1 MKPLNNGKVAA
12 LARWE
17 RFWDLVLMSMTG
29 IHDECLF
36 GGLPEHLFL
45 NIRPERG
52 SVGIH
57 GSLNHDP
64 PQCLPPLMAFNW
76 GKRVWLLYHEDLSEL
91 SRLQDLLNMGDHRV
105 ERLVAQETIG
115 GSRSGCLDIWVSE
128 QLSHTLVYHE
138 YAVSQASLNNQVER

>member
-1 MKPLNNGKVAA
+1 
-12 LARWE
+12 
-17 RFWDLVLMSMTG
+17 
-29 IHDECLF
+29 
-36 GGLPEHLFL
+36 
-45 NIRPERG
+45 
-52 SVGIH
+52 VGIH

-64 PQCLPPLMAFNW
+64 PQCLTLLDGFQLGKAGLAFTA
-76 GKRVWLLYHEDLSEL
+76 EDDLEL
-91 SRLQDLLNMGDHRV
+91 SRLQNLLNMGDPHHV